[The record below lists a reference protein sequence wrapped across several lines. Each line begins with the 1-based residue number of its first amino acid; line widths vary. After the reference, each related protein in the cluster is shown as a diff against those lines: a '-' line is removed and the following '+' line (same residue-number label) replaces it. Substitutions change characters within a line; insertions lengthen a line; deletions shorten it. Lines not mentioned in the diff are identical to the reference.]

1 MTSGNPILDNNLK
14 CIERYNPK
22 LKKDLLELPYLTHS
36 IKLIETELKEPN
48 LTFDG
53 LALHAQSGAE
63 IEAQNIF
70 NDIYNSKISMH
81 IVYGIG
87 LGHLFKEFCERSKG
101 VVFLYEPNL
110 EILRVTLELVDFSKE
125 LSQPNVMVFSDVP
138 TFKEKFVNSYQY
150 KNEVT
155 ITALESYRNNFG
167 KELDDTIKQMQ
178 IITGT
183 CITDYNTVKKE
194 GFNSIPMTLDN
205 LIYTLEETPLNE
217 FKDIYKGKTA
227 LIVSAGPSLDR
238 NLEIIK
244 KNRDK
249 IIIFC
254 VGTAYKALAKNGIK
268 PDFLNIIEINDVS
281 GQVKDFDL
289 SDVNLI
295 LEPYTNTSI
304 HKLKVKKKLLF
315 ASNTAHANKY
325 WSNLTGVDI
334 SPYFGRGTVS
344 YSAAYSAKLMGFKK
358 IILVGQDLAYLNNK
372 CYSDESAY
380 SNLIFEVNSQTGNPE
395 FKVKNQEKFIKSF
408 LPNDKNSP
416 IYKWI
421 KENSEIF
428 TEHRLKEL
436 NETLCFVRGI
446 SGEMLPTK
454 AGYSTFIEHFREFAY
469 LNKDLELINTS
480 MIGAQI
486 DGFKNMPLETALVTE
501 STIEK
506 LELSESYKY
515 DKKKILENLEKDQ
528 KTLKDILQE
537 FSKTEKNMYKFERE
551 VKKAK
556 TVTLDAN
563 KYFKNLLGLYDK
575 ITIQYYNSN
584 PLFQILSFNE
594 HIEVDYA
601 LRATEEVTIERIQI
615 VYSFLK
621 PYFQEIQK
629 KASNIIEKIEQQKE
643 IISESINSES

>member
-1 MTSGNPILDNNLK
+1 MTSGNPVLDKNLE

-22 LKKDLLELPYLTHS
+22 LKKDLLDLPYLTHS

-53 LALHAQSGAE
+53 FALHSQTGAE
-63 IEAQNIF
+63 IEAQKIF
-70 NDIYNSKISMH
+70 NDIDNSKTSMH

-101 VVFLYEPNL
+101 LVFLYEPNL

-125 LSQPNVMVFSDVP
+125 LAQPNVMVFSDIQ
-138 TFKEKFVNSYQY
+138 TFKDNFIASYKY
-150 KNEVT
+150 KNDVT

-194 GFNSIPMTLDN
+194 GLNSVPMLLDN

-227 LIVSAGPSLDR
+227 LIISAGPSLDA
-238 NLEIIK
+238 NIETIK

-249 IIIFC
+249 VIIFC
-254 VGTAYKALAKNGIK
+254 VGTAFKSLASHGIK
-268 PDFLNIIEINDVS
+268 PDFLNIIEIYDVT

-289 SDVNLI
+289 SDINLI
-295 LEPYTNTSI
+295 LEPYTNTAI

-315 ASNTAHANKY
+315 ASNSAHANKY
-325 WSNLTGVDI
+325 WATVTGVDI
-334 SPYFGRGTVS
+334 LPYIGRGTVS
-344 YSAAYSAKLMGFKK
+344 YDAAYSAKIMGFKK

-372 CYSDESAY
+372 CYSEGAAY
-380 SNLIFEVNSQTGNPE
+380 SELFFEVNLETGKPE
-395 FKVKNQEKFIKSF
+395 FKIKDYDKYGKAHVTTSQETY
-408 LPNDKNSP
+408 DE
-416 IYKWI
+416 KWL
-421 KENSEIF
+421 EAYSRC
-428 TEHRLKEL
+428 RLAEL
-436 NETLCFVRGI
+436 NESLCFVKGI
-446 SGEMLPTK
+446 SGEMLPTQ
-454 AGYSTFIEHFREFAY
+454 AGYATFIEHFREFAY

-486 DGFKNMPLETALVTE
+486 DGFKNMPLEKALENANVIKRE
-501 STIEK
+501 EF
-506 LELSESYKY
+506 SESYEY
-515 DKKKILENLEKDQ
+515 DKKKILENLEKDK

-537 FSKTEKNMYKFERE
+537 ISKTEKYMYKYERE
-551 VKKAK
+551 LKRAK
-556 TVTLDAN
+556 IVTVEAN
-563 KYFKNLLGLYDK
+563 KHFKNLLGLYDK
-575 ITIQYYNSN
+575 ITVQYYNSN

-601 LRATEEVTIERIQI
+601 LRSTEEVTVERIQF
-615 VYSFLK
+615 VYTLLK
-621 PYFQEIQK
+621 PYFQEIK
-629 KASNIIEKIEQQKE
+629 KKTLNIIEKIEQQEE
-643 IISESINSES
+643 IISESINPES

>member
-1 MTSGNPILDNNLK
+1 MTSGNPVLDKNLE
-14 CIERYNPK
+14 CIEKYNPK

-48 LTFDG
+48 LTYEGF
-53 LALHAQSGAE
+53 ALHAQSGAE

-70 NDIYNSKISMH
+70 NDISNSKTSMH

-101 VVFLYEPNL
+101 LVFLYEPNL

-125 LSQPNVMVFSDVP
+125 LAQPNVMVFSDIQ
-138 TFKEKFVNSYQY
+138 TFKDNFTAGYKY

-155 ITALESYRNNFG
+155 ITSLESYRNNFG
-167 KELDDTIKQMQ
+167 KELDDTLKQMQ
-178 IITGT
+178 MIMGT

-194 GFNSIPMTLDN
+194 VVNSISMTLDN
-205 LIYTLEETPLNE
+205 LIYTLDETPLNE

-227 LIVSAGPSLDR
+227 LIISAGPTLDA
-238 NLEIIK
+238 NIETIK

-249 IIIFC
+249 VIIFC
-254 VGTAYKALAKNGIK
+254 VGTAFKALANKGIT
-268 PDFLNIIEINDVS
+268 PDFLNILEINDVS

-289 SDVNLI
+289 SDINLI

-315 ASNTAHANKY
+315 PSNSAHANNF
-325 WSNLTGVDI
+325 WSNTTGVDI

-372 CYSDESAY
+372 CYSGESAY
-380 SNLIFEVNSQTGNPE
+380 SNLIFEVNPQTGNPE
-395 FKVKNQEKFIKSF
+395 FKVLDNEKYIQSL
-408 LPNDKNSP
+408 LPKDPNSYL
-416 IYKWI
+416 YKWLKTNQDI
-421 KENSEIF
+421 Y
-428 TEHRLKEL
+428 TEHKLKEL
-436 NETLCFVRGI
+436 NETLCFVKGI
-446 SGEMLPTK
+446 TGETLPTQ

-469 LNKDLELINTS
+469 LNKDLDLINTS
-480 MIGAQI
+480 MVGAQI
-486 DGFKNMPLETALVTE
+486 DGFKNMPLERALENTNDIKKE
-501 STIEK
+501 
-506 LELSESYKY
+506 ELSEFYEY

-537 FSKTEKNMYKFERE
+537 TSKTEKYMYKYERE
-551 VKKAK
+551 IKRAK
-556 TVTLDAN
+556 IVTVEAN
-563 KYFKNLLGLYDK
+563 KYFKNLLSLYDK
-575 ITIQYYNSN
+575 ITQQYYNSN
-584 PLFQILSFNE
+584 PLFQILSFNQ

-601 LRATEEVTIERIQI
+601 LRSTEEVTVERIQY
-615 VYSFLK
+615 VYTLLK
-621 PYFQEIQK
+621 PYFQDIK
-629 KASNIIEKIEQQKE
+629 ILTLYIIEKIEQQKE
-643 IISESINSES
+643 IISESINSKS

>member
-125 LSQPNVMVFSDVP
+125 LSQPNVLVFSDIQ
-138 TFKEKFVNSYQY
+138 TFKDNFTASYKY

-155 ITALESYRNNFG
+155 ITSLESYRNNFG
-167 KELDDTIKQMQ
+167 KELDDTLKQMQ
-178 IITGT
+178 MIMGT

-194 GFNSIPMTLDN
+194 GFNSISMTLDN

-227 LIVSAGPSLDR
+227 LIVSAGPSLDS
-238 NLEIIK
+238 NIETIK

-249 IIIFC
+249 VIIFC
-254 VGTAYKALAKNGIK
+254 VGTAFKALMNNGIK

-289 SDVNLI
+289 SDINLI

-315 ASNTAHANKY
+315 ASSTAHANIY
-325 WSNLTGVDI
+325 WSNLADVDI
-334 SPYFGRGTVS
+334 SPYIARGTVS
-344 YSAAYSAKLMGFKK
+344 YDAAYSAKIMGFKK
-358 IILVGQDLAYLNNK
+358 IILVGQDLVYLDNK

-380 SNLIFEVNSQTGNPE
+380 SNLIFEINPQTGNPE
-395 FKVKNQEKFIKSF
+395 FKIKNQEKFIKSF
-408 LPNDKNSP
+408 LPNDKNSYL
-416 IYKWI
+416 YKWI
-421 KENSEIF
+421 TENPEIY
-428 TEHRLKEL
+428 TEQRIQSL
-436 NETLCFVRGI
+436 NETLCFVKGI
-446 SGEMLPTK
+446 SGETLPTQ